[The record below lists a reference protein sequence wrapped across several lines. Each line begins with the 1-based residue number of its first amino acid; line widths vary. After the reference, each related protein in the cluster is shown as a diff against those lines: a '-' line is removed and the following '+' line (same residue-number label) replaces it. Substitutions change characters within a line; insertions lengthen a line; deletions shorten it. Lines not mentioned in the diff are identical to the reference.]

1 MAVKEHK
8 APLEAKGKRFGIVA
22 SRFNEI
28 VSRRLVDGAVDC
40 IVRHGGRE
48 TDVEVFWVHGAFEL
62 PFMAKNVA
70 ASGRWDAVLCLGAV
84 VRGETPHFDYVAG
97 EAARGIG
104 RVGLETGVPVIFG
117 VVTAET
123 LEQAM
128 ERAGAK
134 GGNKGWD
141 AALSAIETANM
152 IGKSTPAGRKRG
164 LQKARA

>member
-1 MAVKEHK
+1 MKEHR
-8 APLEAKGKRFGIVA
+8 APLEAKGRRFSIVA

-28 VSRRLVDGAVDC
+28 ISRRLVEGAVDC
-40 IVRHGGRE
+40 IIRHGGVE
-48 TDVEVFWVHGAFEL
+48 TDVEVYWVHGAFEL

-70 ASGRWDAVLCLGAV
+70 GSGRWDAVICLGAV

-104 RVGLETGVPVIFG
+104 RVGLETGVPVIYG
-117 VVTAET
+117 VVTADT
-123 LEQAM
+123 MEQAM

-141 AALSAIETANM
+141 AALSAIETVNM
-152 IGKSTPAGRKRG
+152 LGKAGAAGRRRG

>member
-8 APLEAKGKRFGIVA
+8 APLDAKGRRFGIVA

-28 VSRRLVDGAVDC
+28 VSRRLVEGAVDC
-40 IVRHGGRE
+40 FVRHGGKE
-48 TDVEVFWVHGAFEL
+48 TDIEVYWVHGAFEL

-70 ASGRWDAVLCLGAV
+70 QSGLWDAVLCLGAV

-104 RVGLETGVPVIFG
+104 RVGLETGLPVVFG
-117 VVTAET
+117 VVTADT
-123 LEQAM
+123 MEQAM

-141 AALSAIETANM
+141 AAMSAIETVNM
-152 IGKSTPAGRKRG
+152 IGTLAPAGRRRG
-164 LQKARA
+164 VKKARA

>member
-8 APLEAKGKRFGIVA
+8 APLDAKGRRFGIVA

-28 VSRRLVDGAVDC
+28 VSRRLVEGAVDC
-40 IVRHGGRE
+40 IVRHGGVE
-48 TDVEVFWVHGAFEL
+48 ADVEVYWVHGAFEL
-62 PFMAKNVA
+62 PFMAKKVA
-70 ASGRWDAVLCLGAV
+70 GSGRWDAVLCLGAV

-104 RVGLETGVPVIFG
+104 RVGLETGIPVVFG
-117 VVTAET
+117 VVTADT
-123 LEQAM
+123 IEQAM

-141 AALSAIETANM
+141 AALSAIETVNM
-152 IGKSTPAGRKRG
+152 LGGAAPAGRKRG
-164 LQKARA
+164 LKKARA